1 MSAARGRFIT
11 LEGSEGVGKSTNSKL
26 IERLLRER
34 GIDVVCTREP
44 GGTALAE
51 DLRTVLLA
59 HRDEPVSAL
68 AELLIVFAA
77 RAQHLDR
84 VIRPALAA
92 GRWVLCDR
100 FTDATYAYQG
110 GGRGIAEADIA
121 ALERLVH
128 PDVQPDLTLYL
139 DLPVDVGLGRVD
151 AARRDRFESETR
163 AFFERI
169 RAVYAARSAR
179 FDRFTTIDAR
189 GSRADVEARVREAVL
204 AFVDR
209 ATL

>member
-1 MSAARGRFIT
+1 VATRGRFIT
-11 LEGSEGVGKSTNSKL
+11 LEGSEGAGKSTHSRL

-34 GIDVVCTREP
+34 GIDVACTREP
-44 GGTALAE
+44 GGTTLAE
-51 DLRTVLLA
+51 DLRAVLLA
-59 HRDEPVSAL
+59 RRDEPVSAL

-77 RAQHLDR
+77 RAQHLDQ

-110 GGRGIAEADIA
+110 GGRGIPESDIA
-121 ALERLVH
+121 LLERLVH
-128 PDVQPDLTLYL
+128 PDLQPDLTLYL
-139 DLPVDVGLGRVD
+139 DLPIDVGLARVA

-169 RAVYAARSAR
+169 RAAYVARSAR
-179 FDRFTTIDAR
+179 LPRFTTIDAR
-189 GSRADVEARVREAVL
+189 GSLAEVEARVEKAIVEYL
-204 AFVDR
+204 ER
-209 ATL
+209 AKA